1 MMNKDQVAPNAFT
14 KVVKGFGD
22 EWSRFDQSALS
33 DRELNELFQAY
44 FSMFPWDRL
53 PKNAVG
59 LDIGCGSGRWAK
71 LVADRVGLLHC
82 IDASAAALTVAR
94 RNMTDRSNCRFHLS
108 SVSEIPVADASADF
122 AYSLGVLHHVPDT
135 QAALR
140 QCAAKLKKGAPF
152 LIYLYYAFDNRPR
165 WFRWLWRLS
174 EGGRFIISRMP
185 SSLRYLFSQILAVC
199 VYWPLSRAA
208 RVLEKTGMGVDAFPL
223 SVYRNRSFYVLR
235 TDALDRFGTRVE
247 RRFTRGEIER
257 MMRHAGFE
265 EIVFSDAP
273 PYWCAVGIRA

>member
-1 MMNKDQVAPNAFT
+1 
-14 KVVKGFGD
+14 
-22 EWSRFDQSALS
+22 
-33 DRELNELFQAY
+33 
-44 FSMFPWDRL
+44 
-53 PKNAVG
+53 
-59 LDIGCGSGRWAK
+59 
-71 LVADRVGLLHC
+71 
-82 IDASAAALTVAR
+82 
-94 RNMTDRSNCRFHLS
+94 
-108 SVSEIPVADASADF
+108 
-122 AYSLGVLHHVPDT
+122 
-135 QAALR
+135 
-140 QCAAKLKKGAPF
+140 
-152 LIYLYYAFDNRPR
+152 
-165 WFRWLWRLS
+165 
-174 EGGRFIISRMP
+174 MP